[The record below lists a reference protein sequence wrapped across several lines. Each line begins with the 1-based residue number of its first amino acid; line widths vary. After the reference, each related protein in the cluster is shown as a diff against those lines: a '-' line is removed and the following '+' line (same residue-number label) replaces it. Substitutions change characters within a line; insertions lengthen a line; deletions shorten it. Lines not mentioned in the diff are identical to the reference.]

1 MKIKRKNLKSLT
13 PDLLPNGA
21 PPPDGFSAPPNEEKK
36 SLSDKLYR
44 TPAIHVALYSA
55 LAGLAACVLAFL
67 ILLICG
73 LRIHTDRDHN
83 GNTVRYF
90 GIMSKD
96 RPVFGTI
103 YQPEG
108 VRGYVFGKTVKFS
121 DGSKYSGQVIGL
133 NFNGEGV
140 YKDSEGNT
148 YKGIFV
154 NGLIEGKGEATYSD
168 GSTYAGGFHEGKR
181 DGYGELTLKDGGGYK
196 GYHSEDK
203 KSGYGVYTYPDGS
216 VYKGYFKDDM
226 RHGQG
231 SYRFACQ
238 DSYTG
243 EFRNNIIWGQGS
255 YFFASGRVFTGE
267 FRNGVPVT

>member
-1 MKIKRKNLKSLT
+1 MKIKKKIIRSGSTDPAAKVAQSVGT
-13 PDLLPNGA
+13 NGTA
-21 PPPDGFSAPPNEEKK
+21 SVEEKM
-36 SLSDKLYR
+36 SLSDRLYR
-44 TPAIHVALYSA
+44 TPAIQVAVASA
-55 LAGLAACVLAFL
+55 LAGIAACVLAFI

-73 LRIHTDRDHN
+73 LRIHTDHDHS

-108 VRGYVFGKTVKFS
+108 VRGYVFGNTVRFS
-121 DGSKYSGQVIGL
+121 DGSKYTGEMYGL
-133 NFNGEGV
+133 NFNGEGT
-140 YKDSEGNT
+140 YKDSEGNV
-148 YKGIFV
+148 YKGSFV
-154 NGLIEGKGEATYSD
+154 NGLIEGNGEATYTD
-168 GSTYAGGFHEGKR
+168 GSTYVGGFHEGKR

-196 GYHSEDK
+196 GYHSEDE

-216 VYKGYFKDDM
+216 VYMGYFKDGM

-231 SYRFACQ
+231 TYRFACQ

-243 EFRNNIIWGQGS
+243 EFRNNVIWGNGS

-267 FRNGVPVT
+267 FCNGVPVT

>member
-1 MKIKRKNLKSLT
+1 MKINKKTIKSGAPDVLSDAT
-13 PDLLPNGA
+13 PARENGA
-21 PPPDGFSAPPNEEKK
+21 APHTDRQL
-36 SLSDKLYR
+36 SLSDKIYR
-44 TPAIHVALYSA
+44 TPAIQVAVASA
-55 LAGLAACVLAFL
+55 LAGIAACVLAFL
-67 ILLICG
+67 ILLLCG

-83 GNTVRYF
+83 GNTIRYF

-108 VRGYVFGKTVKFS
+108 VRGYVFGSTVKFS
-121 DGSKYSGQVIGL
+121 DGSKYTGQMYGL
-133 NFNGEGV
+133 NFNGEGI

-148 YKGIFV
+148 YKGSFV
-154 NGLIEGKGEATYSD
+154 NGLIEGNGEANYAD
-168 GSTYAGGFHEGKR
+168 GSTYVGGFHEGKR

-196 GYHSEDK
+196 GYHSEDE

-216 VYKGYFKDDM
+216 VYKGYFKDGM
-226 RHGQG
+226 RNGQG
-231 SYRFACQ
+231 SYYFASQ

-243 EFRNNIIWGQGS
+243 EFKNNIIWGNGS